1 MGISVSDCTRLV
13 RTARWLSI
21 TPLARPVV
29 PLEYGSSA
37 SAAGS
42 MGPAGGFAPCVSRS
56 PKPRVPRS
64 SSRVT
69 ITGQRLSAP
78 RAASAA
84 AARAVGRNAVSVSRN
99 LAPESPSWAATSPG
113 VHIGFSPVT
122 TPPAAIAPKHATS
135 HSGEFGARIA
145 NVSPGRS
152 PCAASPTAIR
162 HTALANSP

>member
-1 MGISVSDCTRLV
+1 M
-13 RTARWLSI
+13 

-42 MGPAGGFAPCVSRS
+42 TGPRGTVAPWAIRS

-64 SSRVT
+64 ALRVT
-69 ITGQRLSAP
+69 ITGLRLSAP
-78 RAASAA
+78 RAATCSA
-84 AARAVGRNAVSVSRN
+84 AARAVGRTAGSASRN
-99 LAPESPSWAATSPG
+99 LAPESASWAATSPG

-135 HSGEFGARIA
+135 HSGEFGARMA

-152 PCAASPTAIR
+152 PFAASPAATRRTPSAS
-162 HTALANSP
+162 SP